1 MLYDPNLVDQ
11 NIYIHKHYA
20 ANHQEVSI
28 CTYWALPGL
37 GNRALLSPS
46 GLASCDVGNYLSF
59 PQLEK

>member
-37 GNRALLSPS
+37 GNRAFSVHQAS
-46 GLASCDVGNYLSF
+46 SCDVGIIFPF